1 MPKLNPK
8 LGPKLVPKNGTTNW
22 KIFQL
27 HNSKIEAG
35 KQRPPKQEKSTSHEA
50 DTLLIVS
57 ECWKDC
63 WSILLVSI
71 KLIKTAEQ

>member
-8 LGPKLVPKNGTTNW
+8 LGLKLGPKLVPKMEPQIGRFF
-22 KIFQL
+22 KL

-50 DTLLIVS
+50 NTLLIVS
-57 ECWKDC
+57 EC
-63 WSILLVSI
+63 
-71 KLIKTAEQ
+71 